1 MFRVWFNCIM
11 KPHYFVATNVLI
23 EREGKILLSLRQ
35 NTGWADGQMTIPGG
49 HTEEGETVITAVI
62 REAKE
67 ELGLNLE
74 PSDLT
79 YLCTENK
86 LTQRPYVSIIFIA
99 RTDENPENTE
109 PEKCKELVWVDPN
122 NLPENVAP
130 NFKQIIEKAYLG
142 TEKYLE
148 FFPSNNS

>member
-1 MFRVWFNCIM
+1 M
-11 KPHYFVATNVLI
+11 KPHYYVATNVLI
-23 EREGKILLSLRQ
+23 EKDGKILLSLRQ

-49 HTEEGETVITAVI
+49 HTEDGESVVEAAI

-67 ELGLNLE
+67 ELGINLT

-86 LTQRPYVSIIFIA
+86 STQRFYLSVIFITK
-99 RTDENPENTE
+99 TDQIPTNTE
-109 PEKCKELVWVDPN
+109 PDKCKELVWADPN
-122 NLPENVAP
+122 SLPENVAP

-142 TEKYLE
+142 NEKYLE
-148 FFPSNNS
+148 FFPE